1 MQQNSQKNNCEI
13 YTKAKQILQ
22 LSSSQQR
29 ALAGILLSQKKNK
42 TFHQF
47 LEEVSPT
54 WNWNLPHLL
63 YVEPH
68 LQDILDGKQKK
79 IIIQEPVRHGKS
91 EFATV
96 RFNAAF
102 LNKFPDRKA
111 VIGAYNHT
119 FCTDFS
125 RGVRRILDGRIEFG
139 EKNTANHWETA
150 AGGSLLAVGVGVGI
164 AGRGCHLLT
173 IDDPIRNYV
182 EAYSQA
188 YRNKTWNWFL
198 NDVSTRVEPGGSI
211 ILTMARWHYDDLVG
225 RILNSDDAKNWI
237 VINIPALAEDDDV
250 LGRKKG
256 EALWPERFNTE
267 KLEEIRRN
275 NPAGFAALYQQHPE
289 IDGGSIF
296 KREDWQYY
304 TPNTKP
310 IYEYKICSVDAA
322 CKTKEE
328 NDRTVCTTWGV
339 CENNAY
345 LEDIWADRVD
355 YYDLKIMLQSIA
367 EQHQPSAIYI
377 EDTSNGAPVI
387 QELLRTSNLPI
398 HAVQTRGIDKVVRA
412 HAVTPYIRQHRVF
425 LPKNHPLLLDF
436 LDELSR
442 FPKAIHDDIVDST
455 TQALSQIFS
464 YTSSSPITF
473 F

>member
-1 MQQNSQKNNCEI
+1 LLQKK
-13 YTKAKQILQ
+13 KAK
-22 LSSSQQR
+22 
-29 ALAGILLSQKKNK
+29 KHK

-47 LEEVSPT
+47 LEEVTPQ

-63 YVEPH
+63 YIEPF
-68 LQDILDGKQKK
+68 LQDILNGIPRK
-79 IIIQEPVRHGKS
+79 IIIQVPVRHGKS
-91 EFATV
+91 EFATI

-102 LNKFPDRKA
+102 LNKFPEKKA

-125 RGVRRILDGRIEFG
+125 RATKRILEGRISFG

-150 AGGSLLAVGVGVGI
+150 AGGSLLSVGVGVGI

-173 IDDPIRNYV
+173 IDDPIRNYE

-225 RILNSDDAKNWI
+225 RILASDDAKNWI
-237 VINIPALAEDDDV
+237 VINIPALAEDNDV
-250 LGRKKG
+250 LGRIKG
-256 EALWPERFNTE
+256 EALWPERYNKE
-267 KLEEIRRN
+267 RLEEIRKT
-275 NPAGFAALYQQHPE
+275 NPSGFPALYQQHPE
-289 IDGGSIF
+289 IDGGNIF

-304 TPNTKP
+304 VANEKP
-310 IYEYKICSVDAA
+310 VYDYKICSVDAA

-328 NDRTVCTTWGV
+328 NDRSACTTWGV
-339 CENNAY
+339 CGNNVY
-345 LEDIWADRVD
+345 LDDIWVDRVD
-355 YYDLKIMLQSIA
+355 YVDLKMTLQSIA
-367 EQHQPSAIYI
+367 MQHKPSAMYI
-377 EDTSNGAPVI
+377 EDTSNGSPVI

-398 HAVQTRGIDKVVRA
+398 HPVQTKGTDKVVRA
-412 HAVTPYIRQHRVF
+412 HAVTPMIRQHRVF
-425 LPKNHPLLLDF
+425 LPKDHPLLFDF

-442 FPKAIHDDIVDST
+442 FPKAAHDDLVDSV
-455 TQALSQIFS
+455 TQALSQIIYYNS
-464 YTSSSPITF
+464 TPISIF
-473 F
+473 